1 MSAQTSNNDLFTQ
14 QAKHVV
20 IVAGEASGDAH
31 AARLVNELKKL
42 DELNFEHI
50 MVHTGQNFTPELKDF
65 FFEDLQLRKPDYELG
80 IDTSSYGKEVADVIL
95 KSDELME
102 KVKPDALLILGDTYS
117 GLSIMP
123 ASNRGIKIFHME
135 AGLRAWDRRM
145 PEQRNRILI
154 DHMSDVLLPYN
165 QYHRENLIREN
176 IHPSKIFCTGN
187 TTFEVMREFSSQIND
202 SDILSRLGLESK
214 GYILITAH
222 RSENVDNVENLHRII
237 NAMGLISERFKCEVI
252 YPMHPRTKSKL
263 STIEIPKGVRIM
275 APLGFYDF
283 NHLLKESYC
292 VVSDSGTAAEEGLF
306 YKVPNV
312 SLRMATER
320 PETVE
325 SGATIVSGMDLNN
338 IVESVETA
346 VSMPWA
352 ARYELEE
359 NSSPSSVVINAIRSQ
374 ITNFF

>member
-1 MSAQTSNNDLFTQ
+1 MKVMSIFGTRPEMI
-14 QAKHVV
+14 KMWGV
-20 IVAGEASGDAH
+20 
-31 AARLVNELKKL
+31 LKKL
-42 DELNFEHI
+42 DALNFDHV
-50 MVHTGQNFTPELKDF
+50 MVHTGQNYTPELKDF
-65 FFEDLQLRKPDYELG
+65 FFRDLELRQPDYQLG
-80 IDTSSYGKEVADVIL
+80 IDTSSYGIEVADVIK

-117 GLSIMP
+117 GLSVMP
-123 ASNRGIKIFHME
+123 AAHRGIKIFHME

-154 DHMSDVLLPYN
+154 DHMSNILLPYN

-176 IHPSKIFCTGN
+176 IHPSKIFVTGN
-187 TTFEVMREFSSQIND
+187 TTFEVMRAFSEKIYA
-202 SDILSRLGLESK
+202 SDILARLGLQKKS
-214 GYILITAH
+214 YILVTAH
-222 RSENVDNVENLHRII
+222 RSENVDNSIFLQGILDALGRL
-237 NAMGLISERFKCEVI
+237 AAKLSCEVVF
-252 YPMHPRTKSKL
+252 PMHPRTKSKISAL
-263 STIEIPKGVRIM
+263 NMPIGVRIM

-283 NHLLKESYC
+283 NKLLMESYC
-292 VVSDSGTAAEEGLF
+292 VLSDSGTAAEEGLF

-325 SGATIVSGMDLNN
+325 SGGTIISGMDLNN

-346 VSMPWA
+346 VMQSWC

-359 NSSPSSVVINAIRSQ
+359 NSSPSSVVINALRSQ

>member
-1 MSAQTSNNDLFTQ
+1 MKVMSIFGTRPEMIKMWGT
-14 QAKHVV
+14 
-20 IVAGEASGDAH
+20 
-31 AARLVNELKKL
+31 LKKL
-42 DELNFEHI
+42 DDLNFEHI

-65 FFEDLQLRKPDYELG
+65 FFRDLNLRPPDFELG
-80 IDTSSYGKEVADVIL
+80 IDTTSYGKEVADVIL
-95 KSDELME
+95 KSDQLME

-123 ASNRGIKIFHME
+123 AANRGIKVFHME

-154 DHMSDVLLPYN
+154 DHMSDILLPYN
-165 QYHRENLIREN
+165 AYHRENLIREN

-187 TTFEVMREFSSQIND
+187 TTFEVMREFAPQIND
-202 SDILSRLGLESK
+202 SQILHQLGIQSK

-222 RSENVDNVENLHRII
+222 RSENVDNIHYLQKII
-237 NAMGLISERFKCEVI
+237 QATGLIAKRFKREVI

-263 STIEIPKGVRIM
+263 SSIEIPKGVRIM
-275 APLGFYDF
+275 EPLGFYDF
-283 NHLLKESYC
+283 NKLLKESYC

-320 PETVE
+320 VETIE
-325 SGATIVSGMDLNN
+325 SGSTIVSGMDVNN

-346 VSMPWA
+346 VSLPWS
-352 ARYELEE
+352 ARYQLEE
-359 NSSPSSVVINAIRSQ
+359 DFSPSSVVINSIRSQ